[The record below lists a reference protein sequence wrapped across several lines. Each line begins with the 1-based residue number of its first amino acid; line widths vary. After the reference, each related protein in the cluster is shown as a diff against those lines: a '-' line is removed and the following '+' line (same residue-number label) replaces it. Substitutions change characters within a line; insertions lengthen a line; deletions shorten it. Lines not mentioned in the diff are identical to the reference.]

1 MFGNTTRHLAWV
13 RNYTEATAVFNKR
26 GAVRSKKWAENERPL
41 YKTYH
46 HYRLVKHPE
55 YYDVVLYHT
64 VMARY
69 YEPTIVD
76 GKKHE
81 RRLYMGDNSVTS
93 RDFMYHVL
101 GVSRSHTTELAD
113 GTMVVAPIYNRSSL
127 HNDGE
132 SFSADFIFVDGFL
145 DPAQSVHTPHHKM
158 VSGNDDKTARAEIL
172 KRFDNFIMLAQMRLP
187 EFVASAELSRGKGRP
202 WGNGMQIYHYREAVE
217 AIAHHDSP
225 PQSMVDDFFAMCQDA
240 VNVLASKRAYAQE
253 NFTLAYSW
261 HSNNPNNDSIDKLDK
276 PITAEDLRK
285 AVSTRILKALDL
297 DKKSVKQ
304 TIPQFVVEKDYPRSN
319 VHW

>member
-55 YYDVVLYHT
+55 YYDVVLYST

-69 YEPTIVD
+69 YEPKMVD

-93 RDFMYHVL
+93 KDFMYHVL
-101 GVSRSHTTELAD
+101 GISRSHAIEIAD
-113 GTMVVAPIYNRSSL
+113 GTRVVAPVYNRSFT
-127 HNDGE
+127 HDNDTQ
-132 SFSADFIFVDGFL
+132 FSADFMFVDGFL
-145 DPAQSVHTPHHKM
+145 DPAQSAHTPHHRL
-158 VSGNDDKTARAEIL
+158 VSGNDDKAARAEIL
-172 KRFDNFIMLAQMRLP
+172 KRFDNFIVLAQMRLP
-187 EFVASAELSRGKGRP
+187 EFVANAELSTSSGRP
-202 WGNGMQIYHYREAVE
+202 WGGGLATYRYSDCVSG
-217 AIAHHDSP
+217 IAHDETP
-225 PQSMVDDFFAMCQDA
+225 DQRAVDGFFNMCQDA
-240 VNVLASKRAYAQE
+240 VNVLASKRAYKQKD
-253 NFTLAYSW
+253 FTLAYSW
-261 HSNNPNNDSIDKLDK
+261 HNNKHNNDSIDKLDK
-276 PITAEDLRK
+276 PITPEDLRK
-285 AVSTRILKALDL
+285 TVSTRILKALDL

-304 TIPQFVVEKDYPRSN
+304 TIPQFVVEKDYPCSN

>member
-1 MFGNTTRHLAWV
+1 M
-13 RNYTEATAVFNKR
+13 
-26 GAVRSKKWAENERPL
+26 
-41 YKTYH
+41 
-46 HYRLVKHPE
+46 VKHPE
-55 YYDVVLYHT
+55 YYDVVLYST

-69 YEPTIVD
+69 HEPTMVD

-81 RRLYMGDNSVTS
+81 RRLYMGGNSITS
-93 RDFMYHVL
+93 KDFMYHVL

-113 GTMVVAPIYNRSSL
+113 GTKVVAPIYNRSSL
-127 HNDGE
+127 HNDGV

-145 DPAQSVHTPHHKM
+145 DPAHSVHTPHYRM
-158 VSGNDDKTARAEIL
+158 VSGNDDKAARAEIL

-187 EFVASAELSRGKGRP
+187 EFVASAELSNGKGRP
-202 WGNGMQIYHYREAVE
+202 WGSGMQTYHYREAVE
-217 AIAHHDSP
+217 AIAHYDPP
-225 PQSMVDDFFAMCQDA
+225 PQSMVDDFFEMCQDA
-240 VNVLASKRAYAQE
+240 VNVLASKRAYDQKG
-253 NFTLAYSW
+253 FTLDYAW
-261 HSNNPNNDSIDKLDK
+261 RNNQNDSIDKLDK

-285 AVSTRILKALDL
+285 TVSTRILKALDL

>member
-1 MFGNTTRHLAWV
+1 MFGNTTRNISWV

-26 GAVRSKKWAENERPL
+26 GKVRSSRWAENERPL

-55 YYDVVLYHT
+55 YYNVVLYHT

-93 RDFMYHVL
+93 KDFMYHVL

-113 GTMVVAPIYNRSSL
+113 GTRVVAPIYNRASL
-127 HNDGE
+127 NNDGD

-145 DPAQSVHTPHHKM
+145 DPAQSVHTPHHKL
-158 VSGNDDKTARAEIL
+158 VSGNDDKAARAEVL
-172 KRFDNFIMLAQMRLP
+172 KRLDNLIMLAQMRLP
-187 EFVASAELSRGKGRP
+187 EFVASAELSMNSGRP
-202 WGNGMQIYHYREAVE
+202 WGGGMSTWQYSDCISV
-217 AIAHHDSP
+217 IAHNEAPD
-225 PQSMVDDFFAMCQDA
+225 QKAIDAFFKMCQDA
-240 VNVLASKRAYAQE
+240 VDVLASKRAYAQKD
-253 NFTLAYSW
+253 FTLAYSW
-261 HSNNPNNDSIDKLDK
+261 HNNAPNNDSIDKLDK

-297 DKKSVKQ
+297 DKKSIKQ
-304 TIPQFVVEKDYPRSN
+304 TIPQFVVEKDYPRSK